1 MVSTGTNRIVL
12 SVTLAGIVIMATAC
26 SLHSQTRQPSE
37 VKSGTTPNST
47 TPNSSPTPNG
57 VSTGGATKGGTA
69 TGATTTSGRST
80 GISTPELVP
89 MSAPAAS
96 EPRAVSPPSEPQATT
111 TRPANDADDP
121 RAVIDWLLDRSSRG
135 R

>member
-12 SVTLAGIVIMATAC
+12 SVTLAGIVLMATAC
-26 SLHSQTRQPSE
+26 TLHSQTRQPSE
-37 VKSGTTPNST
+37 VKSGT

>member
-89 MSAPAAS
+89 AAS